1 MATISFDLVSPENLI
16 FNDDV
21 GMIIVPG
28 KDGDFG
34 VLPGH
39 SKVMSSLRPGR
50 VMVYGEDKN
59 LLKAFFVSGGFA
71 EVNPEKCIV
80 LAESVYEMYS
90 IAMSAPS
97 AAYKARRP
105 ATKACSL
112 AAPRPPPSSKT
123 KPRYLERLW
132 NLTHE
137 SSYLS
142 SHSMNWERAPLTSK
156 LLSLTRAL
164 LLFFLKTIPVV
175 FETLMLRPFSL
186 AYCT

>member
-1 MATISFDLVSPENLI
+1 MPTISFDLVSPENLI
-16 FNDDV
+16 FNDEV

-80 LAESVYEMYS
+80 LAESVDEINSLEKSS
-90 IAMSAPS
+90 IEKEIQNLENQDTETAKEQLTIS
-97 AAYKARRP
+97 KA
-105 ATKACSL
+105 K
-112 AAPRPPPSSKT
+112 
-123 KPRYLERLW
+123 LE
-132 NLTHE
+132 
-137 SSYLS
+137 SLS
-142 SHSMNWERAPLTSK
+142 STFYEK
-156 LLSLTRAL
+156 
-164 LLFFLKTIPVV
+164 I
-175 FETLMLRPFSL
+175 
-186 AYCT
+186 

>member
-16 FNDDV
+16 FNDEV

-59 LLKAFFVSGGFA
+59 LLKSFFVSGGFA

-80 LAESVYEMYS
+80 LAESVDEINTIEKTAIEKEIQDLES
-90 IAMSAPS
+90 QDTDTSKDKLSVA
-97 AAYKARRP
+97 KA
-105 ATKACSL
+105 K
-112 AAPRPPPSSKT
+112 
-123 KPRYLERLW
+123 LE
-132 NLTHE
+132 
-137 SSYLS
+137 SLS
-142 SHSMNWERAPLTSK
+142 SSFYDK
-156 LLSLTRAL
+156 
-164 LLFFLKTIPVV
+164 I
-175 FETLMLRPFSL
+175 
-186 AYCT
+186 

>member
-16 FNDDV
+16 FNDEV

-80 LAESVYEMYS
+80 LAESVDEINSLEKSS
-90 IAMSAPS
+90 IEKEIQNLENTDTETAKEQLTIS
-97 AAYKARRP
+97 KA
-105 ATKACSL
+105 KLDS
-112 AAPRPPPSSKT
+112 
-123 KPRYLERLW
+123 
-132 NLTHE
+132 
-137 SSYLS
+137 LS
-142 SHSMNWERAPLTSK
+142 STFYEK
-156 LLSLTRAL
+156 
-164 LLFFLKTIPVV
+164 I
-175 FETLMLRPFSL
+175 
-186 AYCT
+186 

>member
-1 MATISFDLVSPENLI
+1 MTKISFDLVSPEKLI
-16 FNDDV
+16 FSDEV

-80 LAESVYEMYS
+80 LAESVDEINSLEKSSIEKQIQDLEGVEDDSKKEQLNIAKAKIDAIESNYYEK
-90 IAMSAPS
+90 I
-97 AAYKARRP
+97 
-105 ATKACSL
+105 
-112 AAPRPPPSSKT
+112 
-123 KPRYLERLW
+123 
-132 NLTHE
+132 
-137 SSYLS
+137 
-142 SHSMNWERAPLTSK
+142 
-156 LLSLTRAL
+156 
-164 LLFFLKTIPVV
+164 
-175 FETLMLRPFSL
+175 
-186 AYCT
+186 

>member
-16 FNDDV
+16 FNDEV

-80 LAESVYEMYS
+80 LAESVDEINSLEKSSIEKQIQDLDGLEDDSKKEQLNIAKAKVDAIESNYYEK
-90 IAMSAPS
+90 I
-97 AAYKARRP
+97 
-105 ATKACSL
+105 
-112 AAPRPPPSSKT
+112 
-123 KPRYLERLW
+123 
-132 NLTHE
+132 
-137 SSYLS
+137 
-142 SHSMNWERAPLTSK
+142 
-156 LLSLTRAL
+156 
-164 LLFFLKTIPVV
+164 
-175 FETLMLRPFSL
+175 
-186 AYCT
+186 

>member
-1 MATISFDLVSPENLI
+1 MAKISFDLVSPENHI
-16 FNDDV
+16 FNDEV

-80 LAESVYEMYS
+80 LAESVDEINSIEKSSIEKEIQDLEVQDNDNAKEQLTIAKAKLESLETHFYEK
-90 IAMSAPS
+90 I
-97 AAYKARRP
+97 
-105 ATKACSL
+105 
-112 AAPRPPPSSKT
+112 
-123 KPRYLERLW
+123 
-132 NLTHE
+132 
-137 SSYLS
+137 
-142 SHSMNWERAPLTSK
+142 
-156 LLSLTRAL
+156 
-164 LLFFLKTIPVV
+164 
-175 FETLMLRPFSL
+175 
-186 AYCT
+186 

>member
-16 FNDDV
+16 FNDEV

-80 LAESVYEMYS
+80 LAESVDE
-90 IAMSAPS
+90 INTIEK
-97 AAYKARRP
+97 AAIEKEIQDLESQDTDTSKDKLSVAKA
-105 ATKACSL
+105 KLQS
-112 AAPRPPPSSKT
+112 
-123 KPRYLERLW
+123 
-132 NLTHE
+132 
-137 SSYLS
+137 LS
-142 SHSMNWERAPLTSK
+142 SSFYDK
-156 LLSLTRAL
+156 
-164 LLFFLKTIPVV
+164 I
-175 FETLMLRPFSL
+175 
-186 AYCT
+186 

>member
-16 FNDDV
+16 FNDEV

-80 LAESVYEMYS
+80 LAESVDEINSLEKETIEKEIQDLEGQDNQIAYEQLS
-90 IAMSAPS
+90 IA
-97 AAYKARRP
+97 KAKLD
-105 ATKACSL
+105 AL
-112 AAPRPPPSSKT
+112 D
-123 KPRYLERLW
+123 
-132 NLTHE
+132 
-137 SSYLS
+137 S
-142 SHSMNWERAPLTSK
+142 SHYNK
-156 LLSLTRAL
+156 
-164 LLFFLKTIPVV
+164 I
-175 FETLMLRPFSL
+175 
-186 AYCT
+186 

>member
-16 FNDDV
+16 FNDEV

-28 KDGDFG
+28 KDGDLG

-80 LAESVYEMYS
+80 LAESVDEINSLEKSS
-90 IAMSAPS
+90 IEKEIQNLENQDTETAKEQLTIS
-97 AAYKARRP
+97 KA
-105 ATKACSL
+105 KLDS
-112 AAPRPPPSSKT
+112 
-123 KPRYLERLW
+123 
-132 NLTHE
+132 
-137 SSYLS
+137 LS
-142 SHSMNWERAPLTSK
+142 STFYEK
-156 LLSLTRAL
+156 
-164 LLFFLKTIPVV
+164 I
-175 FETLMLRPFSL
+175 
-186 AYCT
+186 

>member
-16 FNDDV
+16 FNDEV

-59 LLKAFFVSGGFA
+59 LLKSFFVSGGFA

-80 LAESVYEMYS
+80 LAESVDEINTLEKSS
-90 IAMSAPS
+90 IEKEIQNLEGQDNQVAREQLAI
-97 AAYKARRP
+97 AKAKLD
-105 ATKACSL
+105 ALDSL
-112 AAPRPPPSSKT
+112 YYNK
-123 KPRYLERLW
+123 
-132 NLTHE
+132 
-137 SSYLS
+137 
-142 SHSMNWERAPLTSK
+142 
-156 LLSLTRAL
+156 
-164 LLFFLKTIPVV
+164 I
-175 FETLMLRPFSL
+175 
-186 AYCT
+186 